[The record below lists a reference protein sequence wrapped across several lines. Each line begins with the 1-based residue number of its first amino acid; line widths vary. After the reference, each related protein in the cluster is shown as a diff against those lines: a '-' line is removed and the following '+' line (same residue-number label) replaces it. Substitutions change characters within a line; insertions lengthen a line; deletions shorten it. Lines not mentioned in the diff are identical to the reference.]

1 MTIPDPRILSVC
13 CKDTQMKFDVHGTS
27 HVCYD
32 SLCCQSRL
40 RHKLV
45 AKLSE
50 QTQLWY
56 MITPAAGKQSI
67 QNAFVSCLVYS
78 GCWSQITH
86 TKPST
91 IHWNKESLGKSSPA
105 RAVPRHRVNSVK
117 KTHARGQT
125 HSQWKITLLYS
136 CVLDV

>member
-1 MTIPDPRILSVC
+1 
-13 CKDTQMKFDVHGTS
+13 MKFDVHGTS
-27 HVCYD
+27 HVCYN

-78 GCWSQITH
+78 GWWSQITH

-91 IHWNKESLGKSSPA
+91 IHWTKISLNKSPPA
-105 RAVPRHRVNSVK
+105 CGSAPQSK
-117 KTHARGQT
+117 LCGEDTHART
-125 HSQWKITLLYS
+125 DSQPREDYIDNYVFMN
-136 CVLDV
+136 VLEVYLMIFLV

>member
-1 MTIPDPRILSVC
+1 
-13 CKDTQMKFDVHGTS
+13 MKFDVHGTS
-27 HVCYD
+27 HVCYG

-78 GCWSQITH
+78 GWWSQITH

-91 IHWNKESLGKSSPA
+91 IHWLKIDD
-105 RAVPRHRVNSVK
+105 VNDILVGLRRIAAEGVCSWLINYVEKAINVIYLLCCSVYC
-117 KTHARGQT
+117 
-125 HSQWKITLLYS
+125 S
-136 CVLDV
+136 V

>member
-1 MTIPDPRILSVC
+1 
-13 CKDTQMKFDVHGTS
+13 MKFDVHGTS
-27 HVCYD
+27 HVCYN

-78 GCWSQITH
+78 GWWSQITH

-91 IHWNKESLGKSSPA
+91 IHWIFKIDDIVYFIFVFSNVLFVE
-105 RAVPRHRVNSVK
+105 
-117 KTHARGQT
+117 KTFVSAFTICIMYIPHAF
-125 HSQWKITLLYS
+125 ITVYMITS
-136 CVLDV
+136 CNTPLN